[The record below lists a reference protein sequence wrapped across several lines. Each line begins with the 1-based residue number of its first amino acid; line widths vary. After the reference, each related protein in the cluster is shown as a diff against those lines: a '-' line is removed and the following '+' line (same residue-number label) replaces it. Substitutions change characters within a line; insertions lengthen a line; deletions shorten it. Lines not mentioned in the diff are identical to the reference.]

1 VFKVYEEKVEAN
13 WRSHH
18 IFMRTLNQC
27 PFDMTTR
34 KVELFFIQYSRVS
47 KYLRTRNF
55 IKRLLSNL
63 HIIQN

>member
-1 VFKVYEEKVEAN
+1 MKKRSKQTGEATIFLWELWTNAHSTWLQEKWN
-13 WRSHH
+13 
-18 IFMRTLNQC
+18 C
-27 PFDMTTR
+27 
-34 KVELFFIQYSRVS
+34 FFIQYSRVS